1 MLSTVLF
8 LKNLFLPRYEVRVCH
23 PVDREA
29 LAHLS
34 SKDHRLAVE
43 DLSQD
48 SAVSI
53 RGLLCHVGVH
63 GSKPIVIFS
72 GDAVHTM
79 VRVKLQNDLAAM
91 ELADALKA
99 HLCEHSAV
107 LVVPSGPEK
116 NIEAVLQ
123 R

>member
-1 MLSTVLF
+1 MLSTIPI

-23 PVDREA
+23 PVDQDA

-34 SKDHRLAVE
+34 TNAHRRAVE

-53 RGLLCHVGVH
+53 HRLLRHVGVH
-63 GSKPIVIFS
+63 GSSPIVVFA
-72 GDAVHTM
+72 GDSVHTL

-91 ELADALKA
+91 DLADALKA

-107 LVVPSGPEK
+107 LVVPNDAEK